1 MKILKLKDVAEM
13 TALSSSTIYRLMA
26 NNSFPKQ
33 VKLSDRAIGW
43 VDSEIEEFIQKKIA
57 KR

>member
-43 VDSEIEEFIQKKIA
+43 VDSEIKEFIQEKIA

>member
-1 MKILKLKDVAEM
+1 M

>member
-43 VDSEIEEFIQKKIA
+43 VDSEIEEFIQEKIA